1 MNDRC
6 SNLEKALK
14 ETEGRV
20 GNLNSRCSIAET
32 LLKETEVRLESDN
45 KFEQNIAKLEKEQII
60 IKEQLE
66 SQSAKVKEIN
76 DEFMSSSQNNPKV
89 IDSSQSSTRP
99 NETSNNTDHISN
111 SKNVTWHL
119 ESNSP
124 HLIGSKK
131 LWDILILMDSNR
143 KNIFVKYLFPGKTV
157 KTIPSGNIE
166 KAKRIISDPFFLN
179 AKGIILH
186 FGVNDIEDE
195 SIPSYDAAY
204 KISEVANETKA
215 KFPMSEIFISEI
227 TPRMDRHQ
235 PSVTEVNTYLN
246 DLVLRDRGSYHL
258 ISHENL
264 NQRKLYVDAK
274 HLSKKGGTREL
285 VRN

>member
-1 MNDRC
+1 MEN
-6 SNLEKALK
+6 
-14 ETEGRV
+14 
-20 GNLNSRCSIAET
+20 
-32 LLKETEVRLESDN
+32 DN

-76 DEFMSSSQNNPKV
+76 EEFKSSSQNNPKV

-99 NETSNNTDHISN
+99 NETRNNTDHMSN
-111 SKNVTWHL
+111 AKNVTGHP

-124 HLIGSKK
+124 NLTGSKK
-131 LWDILILMDSNR
+131 LWDIVILMDSNR
-143 KNIFVKYLFPGKTV
+143 KNIFEKHLFPGKTV
-157 KTIPSGNIE
+157 KIIPCGNTE

-195 SIPSYDAAY
+195 SIPSYDVAY
-204 KISEVANETKA
+204 KILEVANQTKA

-235 PSVTEVNTYLN
+235 ASVTEVNAYLN

-264 NQRKLYVDAK
+264 NKRELYVDAK
-274 HLSKKGGTREL
+274 HLRKKRGTRES
-285 VRN
+285 VRNLKNKVESVLPYLNEGVIKVFSLI